1 MGARLAAQVVRRGV
15 RRRDGALDGACGT
28 SLRMRSAL
36 WGARRGLDE
45 AGFVG
50 EDDGLDAVAYAELH
64 EDPAGVCL
72 DGLVRYAQQKG
83 DFGVGASGRD
93 VTQGVQLALRGR
105 LELDGSLCSRR
116 RAAHERLDEAPRDLR
131 REEGVAGDRAAHGIE
146 QLLRARALEQEAA

>member
-36 WGARRGLDE
+36 WGARGGLDE

-72 DGLVRYAQQKG
+72 DGLVGYVKLAG
-83 DFGVGASGRD
+83 NLGVGAPQGD
-93 VTQGVQLALRGR
+93 VPQ
-105 LELDGSLCSRR
+105 
-116 RAAHERLDEAPRDLR
+116 DL
-131 REEGVAGDRAAHGIE
+131 
-146 QLLRARALEQEAA
+146 